1 MKQLLLIFCCLS
13 TFAGTAFASGDVT
26 GITPNHGQAGT
37 SLTVSLSGQN
47 AFFNTGTT
55 TVWLSQGTSTIINAS
70 SVTYKGSDSASAYFN
85 ISSSAQTG
93 VYDVNVENSY
103 HGIYTTLANGFSV
116 TYTANPHLT
125 SVSPSSAKQG
135 QTLSVS
141 LSGQNTNFTTG
152 TCTVWF
158 SQGTT
163 TYVTPSSVTVNNDN
177 SVSASFSIPSNA
189 TLGTYDVT
197 VADDYDGFVTSKSAF
212 VIYAVHSL
220 KGKISTSTGVPLTG
234 SWVYAL
240 QVNKSDS
247 TVKATDSTQTDASG
261 NYNFADMNNWSPYI
275 YAMPD
280 SSNFPNELP
289 TYYDTT
295 AYLNNATQITLYGG
309 SNTLSF
315 STLYG
320 ANPGGSGFIGG
331 KISYC
336 TICKKSG
343 SVASLKVILTNA
355 SGAIQHVT
363 YTDANGNFSFGNLS
377 LQKYMIR
384 LDMHGIDNSNAPSL
398 DLSSSS
404 PGKSKLKFV
413 LYPNSLAI
421 DTTAGI
427 SSENE
432 QRFNAS
438 VYPNPFGTSL
448 GLQYTLEKSSV
459 VYVKLYDATGREVFR
474 TNEERQ
480 SSGQHSMSINALSSI
495 PAGIYLLE
503 LHVDGFLVHKN
514 VVKY

>member
-1 MKQLLLIFCCLS
+1 
-13 TFAGTAFASGDVT
+13 
-26 GITPNHGQAGT
+26 
-37 SLTVSLSGQN
+37 
-47 AFFNTGTT
+47 
-55 TVWLSQGTSTIINAS
+55 
-70 SVTYKGSDSASAYFN
+70 
-85 ISSSAQTG
+85 
-93 VYDVNVENSY
+93 
-103 HGIYTTLANGFSV
+103 
-116 TYTANPHLT
+116 
-125 SVSPSSAKQG
+125 
-135 QTLSVS
+135 
-141 LSGQNTNFTTG
+141 
-152 TCTVWF
+152 
-158 SQGTT
+158 
-163 TYVTPSSVTVNNDN
+163 
-177 SVSASFSIPSNA
+177 
-189 TLGTYDVT
+189 
-197 VADDYDGFVTSKSAF
+197 
-212 VIYAVHSL
+212 
-220 KGKISTSTGVPLTG
+220 
-234 SWVYAL
+234 
-240 QVNKSDS
+240 
-247 TVKATDSTQTDASG
+247 
-261 NYNFADMNNWSPYI
+261 MNNWSPYI